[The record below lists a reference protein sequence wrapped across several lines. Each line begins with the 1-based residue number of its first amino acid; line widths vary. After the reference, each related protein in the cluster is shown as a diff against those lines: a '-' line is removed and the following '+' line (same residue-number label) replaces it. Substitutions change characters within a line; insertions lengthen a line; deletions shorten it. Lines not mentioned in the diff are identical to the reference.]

1 MSFLASKVKIK
12 TTISI
17 PPKHKYQSSKS
28 IAKGSKIKFALF
40 FISVC
45 LSLNFIPLA
54 TLQEI
59 YRFQIL
65 SLWSARL
72 CKPLQESLNLSKIV

>member
-1 MSFLASKVKIK
+1 MSFLASKAKIK

-17 PPKHKYQSSKS
+17 LPKHKYQSSKS
-28 IAKGSKIKFALF
+28 IAKASKIKFALF

-45 LSLNFIPLA
+45 LSLSFISLA

-59 YRFQIL
+59 DRFQIL
-65 SLWSARL
+65 S
-72 CKPLQESLNLSKIV
+72 V